1 RYVWD
6 PFCGTG
12 GAVLSCATLGAATLG
27 SEIDPRVVIGKQG
40 RTVRSNFEAA
50 GLPPAELI
58 MMDASRRPMREA
70 RPAPAG
76 AVGARFDA
84 IVADPPYGV
93 RASAR
98 QTRTEEESDAA
109 GAEGAA
115 GTEDTCD
122 TAGDSSSSS
131 AAAARAPAGEGGGEP
146 GPPSKRLAVGG
157 LDAPAA
163 AAEAAT
169 AAADNDG
176 RTELRQG
183 GPDADDADA
192 DADADDADAD
202 ADADAEGAED
212 AGRSR
217 VSDYVRRGRADAMGT
232 VLLDL
237 AARHLRPGGRLVFL
251 HPATPGMH
259 PSLLP
264 AHPLLRPVSQLE
276 QPLRA
281 ALSRWVVVMQK
292 LTADE
297 AESAGLPVPPP
308 RPALAGS
315 GAEGGAA
322 PRDSYH
328 YPSAQLYLN
337 ACRKQER
344 RVGDLQARMAEN
356 QQRAELVRSAAAAA
370 IAAVRG
376 PQRVPGAVSSEA
388 ADGAS
393 SSAAAA
399 GSTAEGGGRV
409 PALTAEAAAQA
420 IEAAGDAGPGVADAV
435 RQMSSTAVR
444 RAARKAVAAQRGRAY
459 REMELAQQGGSGSSG
474 SSGSSSGGSGGSGG
488 SGQGDRAA
496 GSPDAG
502 ERGADAAKR
511 SKRPRGAS
519 KTDRGGMSI
528 RAWKRSIQPS
538 KADRPGAIKFTVVRR
553 VTKEVYMGDAHPC
566 SDSDAFVAFGSGE
579 GASKAAVQ
587 AQAQRLWTEFVAG
600 SPRIVVSAR
609 AAAAAA
615 AAGLSVAGGLTACQ
629 GASEK
634 RSFEACEAIG
644 DGFRAAVWAKRHE
657 NITVLEPEND
667 QIGEEAL
674 LRGESRSSCGRP
686 ELRSPCPRLRV
697 RAGADFRQI
706 ADRLMSLL
714 FELALASV
722 DTDEVTVTTPEGYGY
737 TGTMP
742 FLSRSVVAVVSKDD
756 AS

>member
-1 RYVWD
+1 MANLAGASPGRYVWD

-70 RPAPAG
+70 LPAPAG

-98 QTRTEEESDAA
+98 QTRTEEESNAA
-109 GAEGAA
+109 GAGGAA
-115 GTEDTCD
+115 GTEDTRD
-122 TAGDSSSSS
+122 TSGDSSSSS

-157 LDAPAA
+157 PDLPAA

-169 AAADNDG
+169 AAADKDG

-192 DADADDADAD
+192 DDDDAEADA
-202 ADADAEGAED
+202 AED
-212 AGRSR
+212 GGRSR

-292 LTADE
+292 LTAAE

-315 GAEGGAA
+315 GAAGGAA

-474 SSGSSSGGSGGSGG
+474 SSSGGSGGSGG
-488 SGQGDRAA
+488 DSGQGDRAA

-579 GASKAAVQ
+579 GASKSAVQ

-600 SPRIVVSAR
+600 SPRIVVR
-609 AAAAAA
+609 DLP
-615 AAGLSVAGGLTACQ
+615 G
-629 GASEK
+629 
-634 RSFEACEAIG
+634 
-644 DGFRAAVWAKRHE
+644 
-657 NITVLEPEND
+657 
-667 QIGEEAL
+667 
-674 LRGESRSSCGRP
+674 
-686 ELRSPCPRLRV
+686 
-697 RAGADFRQI
+697 
-706 ADRLMSLL
+706 
-714 FELALASV
+714 
-722 DTDEVTVTTPEGYGY
+722 
-737 TGTMP
+737 
-742 FLSRSVVAVVSKDD
+742 
-756 AS
+756 

>member
-1 RYVWD
+1 MANLAGASPGRYVWD

-70 RPAPAG
+70 LPAPAG

-109 GAEGAA
+109 GTGGAA
-115 GTEDTCD
+115 DTEDTCD
-122 TAGDSSSSS
+122 TSGDSSSSS

-157 LDAPAA
+157 PDAPAA

-169 AAADNDG
+169 AAADKDG

-192 DADADDADAD
+192 DADADADDADAD
-202 ADADAEGAED
+202 ADADADDADADAEADADAAED

-444 RAARKAVAAQRGRAY
+444 RAARKAVAAQRGRAF
-459 REMELAQQGGSGSSG
+459 REMELAQQGSGG
-474 SSGSSSGGSGGSGG
+474 SGSSSGGSGGSGG
-488 SGQGDRAA
+488 DSGQGDRAA

-579 GASKAAVQ
+579 GASKSAVQ

-600 SPRIVVSAR
+600 SPRIVVR
-609 AAAAAA
+609 DLP
-615 AAGLSVAGGLTACQ
+615 G
-629 GASEK
+629 
-634 RSFEACEAIG
+634 
-644 DGFRAAVWAKRHE
+644 
-657 NITVLEPEND
+657 
-667 QIGEEAL
+667 
-674 LRGESRSSCGRP
+674 
-686 ELRSPCPRLRV
+686 
-697 RAGADFRQI
+697 
-706 ADRLMSLL
+706 
-714 FELALASV
+714 
-722 DTDEVTVTTPEGYGY
+722 
-737 TGTMP
+737 
-742 FLSRSVVAVVSKDD
+742 
-756 AS
+756 